1 MEQMPNLTS
10 EKQPAVPSPLATG
23 GAGGDFE
30 RHVGAACLATLLTG
44 GMALLLP
51 DAELAT
57 VSFQTRR
64 LGWRTDD
71 LLLTGTNRSA
81 QRRRVALQ
89 VKLTFYV
96 RVGDDDCVQT
106 VCGAWDDFQNAD
118 LFVNGD
124 RLGIIAGQTNQKASR
139 GMRILLDVAR
149 ASGDAADFFHRLGL
163 PKYVSSDA
171 RDCLDVLREIL
182 IAHVGGAATEDN
194 VWRFL
199 RVLDFAVLDFDSPS
213 SVAEGL
219 VKSLL
224 AGTCNGPAALAL
236 DTWNALLALSG
247 EAAPASREIGW
258 RDLPA
263 ELHGRHRASSSDERE
278 SLAVLDANSQIVLA
292 SADARIGGRVSLP
305 RGEVVSAVL
314 DALVANDA
322 VVVTGEAGSG
332 KSVVTSKVFKA
343 TAAVSLGLAFRAE
356 TLAESHLATSLHGF
370 GGNLRHAMRLF
381 ALHPRKVLWVESAER
396 LLEKDEGQREA
407 FSDLLRIFT
416 QTSGWK
422 LLVTCRDYSVETFR
436 SVFLERLGVRSEVVS
451 VPRLTDEELNDAQRQ
466 LPALASP
473 LVIPAIRQIVR
484 NPFYLDLAARMI
496 WLPAVPPP
504 ANVRA
509 FRDKAWREVVC
520 REDEAADGLPLER
533 DRAMVE
539 VALRRA
545 RALTPYVSAEDLPTR
560 ALQRLQRDS
569 LLVHDRS
576 DHTRFGPAHDV
587 YEDWA
592 LLRWLQ
598 RLHDDERAMSAAF
611 FDRVETHPAMR
622 RAFRRWLTE
631 MLECEPAEADRR
643 VAEILGDLHIAQ
655 HWKDDALVAV
665 LQSSEASAFLSRS
678 GAQLLA
684 NDAELLRRAVHLLRV
699 ACRKVPSGV
708 SPATRHVTLLM
719 LPDGPAWEVMPVIVA
734 SALPQLKPTDILWI
748 LRFVEECV
756 ARRDLP
762 GATAA
767 AIGLTAKFLLVSASI
782 IQHRHQR
789 SFRERVLRVMLA
801 VPHMVE
807 SELRAMLDKAFSDG
821 RHDWEERTLPKLIW
835 DHFTGDEL
843 CRHFPDMTLRVAE
856 LRLGFVPPSDGEE
869 REARWRTYGRLEVPD
884 VFGARGRTSMD
895 DYPASA
901 WQGAFAILLAHHPER
916 GVELVLRLLNHACA
930 TYAGYEQD
938 IIEKPVQ
945 VMLELED
952 GSQLPQWANWRLWA
966 MYRGMNVATHTRES
980 ALMALEE
987 WLLQKAA
994 RGDADTVTVFSRLL
1008 RESNN
1013 VAITAVLASVAIAY
1027 PYFIGAAA
1035 IPLLTCQPLFHWDFD
1050 RAFHDKANLNRTMEF
1065 IFPSIPDH
1073 MPFEH
1078 ERRESGKREH
1088 RWRNL
1093 EHLCLQLQLTPAR
1106 DKVRT
1111 ILDGY
1116 LAALPAVDR
1125 QHDGHRQWRI
1135 MLHRMDARHFEV
1147 TQQTE
1152 EGVVWQAGGFAAD
1165 LEEFRQRDM
1174 PAHRDREQ
1182 RMGLFVWGM
1191 NVFTGE
1197 NLNANPPT
1205 LWREKLAAARALP
1218 PEEDDTPRML
1228 RRSGGPHISAVCL
1241 RDHWED
1247 LTADERDWCIE
1258 TVCAEV
1264 EAQPESDSPWHA
1276 RVTPM
1281 DSLAPCAVIIPFLVA
1296 RDTDPARHPRLVR
1309 CLARVALHPS
1319 DEAAQFAAHGIGC
1332 FLLTADRSLALGCV
1346 AAMVARVTELA
1357 AFQAHQRRLPWNER
1371 EKEEV
1376 FDAALLDRLRTSIEA
1391 GLSLDESALLSA
1403 DYRRHPGLGVLLP
1416 LLSLFGE
1423 QPTDPLACKFYEHVA
1438 TVSVASWR
1446 AERQRHRTGDGT
1458 EEEKDDLRYGPRYR
1472 VHQALARFALIGPE
1486 SSAKAVV
1493 ASLVAA
1499 THEQPKEAADFLK
1512 CLIVAEDQLQTGGR
1526 FWLFWEAFAD
1536 AYIAHSLG
1544 ARADD
1549 EHSDTAELLEVI
1561 LLGIEWKADAREWK
1575 PLRGQSNRLRHF
1587 FQQLRASGR
1596 AVSSFTALV
1605 NRFASEFLPAS
1616 LPLLAEKLAAQSPG
1630 GLLSRFTLMQLEEAL
1645 SGLVYSGA
1653 VEVRRDP
1660 TLRSATMT
1668 ILDCMVEA
1676 GSCAAFR
1683 IRDDFV
1689 TPLRS

>member
-1 MEQMPNLTS
+1 
-10 EKQPAVPSPLATG
+10 
-23 GAGGDFE
+23 
-30 RHVGAACLATLLTG
+30 
-44 GMALLLP
+44 MALLMP
-51 DAELAT
+51 DVELAA
-57 VSFQTRR
+57 VCFQTRR
-64 LGWRTDD
+64 LGWMTDD
-71 LLLTGTNRSA
+71 LLLDGANRSA

-89 VKLTFYV
+89 IKSTFYV
-96 RVGDDDCVQT
+96 RRSDEDCVET
-106 VCGAWDDFQNAD
+106 VCGAWDDFRNTT
-118 LFVNGD
+118 LFDESRD
-124 RLGIIAGQTNQKASR
+124 RLGIIVGQTTQKSSR
-139 GMRILLDVAR
+139 GMRLLLDVAR
-149 ASGDAADFFHRLGL
+149 ACGSAADFYHRLGL

-182 IAHVGGAATEDN
+182 GAHAGEGVTDEN

-247 EAAPASREIGW
+247 EAAPASREINW

-263 ELHGRHRASSSDERE
+263 ELRERHRASSSDERE
-278 SLAVLDANSQIVLA
+278 SLAVFGTNSQIVLA
-292 SADARIGGRVSLP
+292 SADARIGGCVSLP
-305 RGEVVSAVL
+305 RGEVVSAVF
-314 DALVANDA
+314 DALAANDA

-332 KSVVTSKVFKA
+332 KSVVTSKVFV
-343 TAAVSLGLAFRAE
+343 AAAAGSLGLAFRAE
-356 TLAESHLATSLHGF
+356 TLAEAHLAASLHGL
-370 GGNLRHAMRLF
+370 GGNLRHAVRLF

-396 LLEKDEGQREA
+396 LLEKDAGQREA

-416 QTSGWK
+416 QANGWK
-422 LLVTCRDYSVETFR
+422 VLITCRDYSVETFR
-436 SVFLERLGVRSEVVS
+436 SVFLERAGVRSEVVS
-451 VPRLTDEELNDAQRQ
+451 VPRLTDEELDDALRQ
-466 LPALASP
+466 LPRLAAP
-473 LVIPAIRQIVR
+473 LAIPAIRHIAR
-484 NPFYLDLAARMI
+484 NPFYLDLAARMT
-496 WLPAVPPP
+496 WLPDVPPP

-533 DRAMVE
+533 DRAMVD

-545 RALTPYVSAEDLPTR
+545 RALTPYVSAEDLPAR

-569 LLVHDRS
+569 LLVHDAS
-576 DHTRFGPAHDV
+576 DHTRFAPAHDV

-592 LLRWLQ
+592 LLQWLQ

-611 FDRVETHPAMR
+611 FNRVETHPAMR

-631 MLECEPAEADRR
+631 MLECETAEADRR
-643 VAEILGDLHIAQ
+643 VAEILGDAHIAQ

-684 NDAELLRRAVHLLRV
+684 NDAALLSRAVHLLRV
-699 ACRKVPSGV
+699 ACKKVPLGV
-708 SPATRHVTLLM
+708 SPTAKHATLLL
-719 LPDGPAWEVMPVIVA
+719 LPDGPAWEVMPVVVA
-734 SALPQLKPTDILWI
+734 SALPQLKPADILWV
-748 LRFVEECV
+748 LRFIEEC
-756 ARRDLP
+756 ATRRDLP

-767 AIGLTAKFLLVSASI
+767 AIGLIAKFLLLSVDI

-789 SFRERVLRVMLA
+789 PFRERVLRVMLV
-801 VPHMVE
+801 VPQTVE
-807 SELRAMLDKAFSDG
+807 RELRTMLDKALADG
-821 RHDWEERTLPKLIW
+821 EHDWEGRTLPKLIW

-843 CRHFPDMTLRVAE
+843 CRRFPDMTLRVAE
-856 LRLGFVPPSDGEE
+856 LRLGFVPPPDAEE

-884 VFGARGRTSMD
+884 VFGARGRTSTD

-901 WQGAFAILLAHHPER
+901 WQGAYAILLAHHPEH
-916 GVELVLRLLNHACA
+916 GVGLVLRLLNHACA

-945 VMLELED
+945 LTLDLED
-952 GSQLPQWANWRLWA
+952 DSQLSQWANPRLWG
-966 MYRGMNVATHTRES
+966 MYRGMSVATHTLES

-987 WLLQKAA
+987 WLLQKAE
-994 RGDADTVTVFSRLL
+994 RGDADTVAVFSRLL

-1013 VAITAVLASVAIAY
+1013 VAITAALASVAIAF
-1027 PYFIGAAA
+1027 PSFIGAAA

-1050 RAFHDKANLNRTMEF
+1050 RAFHDKANLSRALESM
-1065 IFPSIPDH
+1065 FPSIPDH
-1073 MPFEH
+1073 MAFDH
-1078 ERRESGKREH
+1078 ERRESGKRGH

-1106 DKVRT
+1106 EKVWA
-1111 ILDGY
+1111 IVDGY
-1116 LAALPAVDR
+1116 LAALPAVDQ

-1174 PAHRDREQ
+1174 PAHQDREQ

-1191 NVFTGE
+1191 GVFTGE
-1197 NLNANPPT
+1197 NLNSNPPA
-1205 LWREKLAAARALP
+1205 LGREKLAAVRALP

-1228 RRSGGPHISAVCL
+1228 RGSGGPHIAAVCL
-1241 RDHWED
+1241 RDHWEE
-1247 LTADERDWCIE
+1247 LSADERDWCIE

-1264 EAQPESDSPWHA
+1264 EAPDESGLLRHS
-1276 RVTPM
+1276 RITQM
-1281 DSLAPCAVIIPFLVA
+1281 DSLAPCAVIIPFLLA
-1296 RDTDPARHPRLVR
+1296 RDHEPARVPRLLR
-1309 CLARVALHPS
+1309 CLSRVTLHPVGDVS
-1319 DEAAQFAAHGIGC
+1319 HFAAHGIGW
-1332 FLLTADRSLALGCV
+1332 FLLPVNRTLALTCV
-1346 AAMVARVTELA
+1346 AAMLAHATETA
-1357 AFQAHQRRLPWNER
+1357 VFEASQRGLPWNER
-1371 EKEEV
+1371 EKTEE
-1376 FDAALLDRLRTSIEA
+1376 FDTALRERLGASIEA
-1391 GLSLDESALLSA
+1391 GLTLDEIALLNA
-1403 DYRRHPGLGVLLP
+1403 DYRRHPWLGVLVP
-1416 LLSLFGE
+1416 LLSIFGQ
-1423 QPTDPLACKFYEHVA
+1423 QPADPLACKFFEYVGTVA
-1438 TVSVASWR
+1438 VASWR
-1446 AERQRHRTGDGT
+1446 AERTRNRVGSRSDADD
-1458 EEEKDDLRYGPRYR
+1458 EKDDLRFGPRLR
-1472 VHQALARFALIGPE
+1472 LHEAVARFALVGPE
-1486 SSAKAVV
+1486 SSALA
-1493 ASLVAA
+1493 ALAPLVAA
-1499 THEQPKEAADFLK
+1499 APEQAKEAADFLR
-1512 CLIVAEDQLQTGGR
+1512 CLIIAEDHAQVSGR
-1526 FWLFWEAFAD
+1526 FWLHWQAFAD
-1536 AYIAHSLG
+1536 AFIAHSLG

-1549 EHSDTAELLEVI
+1549 EHSDTAELLDVI

-1575 PLRGQSNRLRHF
+1575 PLNGQRERVCQF
-1587 FQQLRASGR
+1587 FQRLPASGR
-1596 AVSSFTALV
+1596 AASAFTALA

-1653 VEVRRDP
+1653 VEVRRNP
-1660 TLRSATMT
+1660 SLRNATMT
-1668 ILDCMVEA
+1668 VLDCMVEA

-1683 IRDDFV
+1683 VRDDFV

>member
-1 MEQMPNLTS
+1 M
-10 EKQPAVPSPLATG
+10 V
-23 GAGGDFE
+23 
-30 RHVGAACLATLLTG
+30 LLI
-44 GMALLLP
+44 P
-51 DAELAT
+51 DVELET
-57 VSFQTRR
+57 VCFQTRR
-64 LGWRTDD
+64 LGWKTDD
-71 LLLTGTNRSA
+71 LLLDGVNRSA

-89 VKLTFYV
+89 IKSTFYV
-96 RVGDDDCVQT
+96 RRSDDDCVET
-106 VCGAWDDFQNAD
+106 VCGAWDDFRNAT
-118 LFVNGD
+118 LFDERSD
-124 RLGIIAGQTNQKASR
+124 RLGIIVGQTTHKSSR
-139 GMRILLDVAR
+139 GMRLLLDVAR
-149 ASGDAADFFHRLGL
+149 ASGDATDFFHRLGL

-171 RDCLDVLREIL
+171 HACLDVLREIL
-182 IAHVGGAATEDN
+182 TAHAGDAVSDEN

-213 SVAEGL
+213 SVAESL

-258 RDLPA
+258 SDLPA
-263 ELHGRHRASSSDERE
+263 ELRERHRASSSDERE
-278 SLAVLDANSQIVLA
+278 GLAALNGNTQVVVA

-305 RGEVVSAVL
+305 RGEVVSAVF
-314 DALVANDA
+314 DALAENDA

-332 KSVVTSKVFKA
+332 KSVVTNKVFVA
-343 TAAVSLGLAFRAE
+343 TAAGSLALAFRAE
-356 TLAESHLATSLHGF
+356 TLAEAHLATTFHGL
-370 GGNLRHAMRLF
+370 GSNLRDVVRLF

-396 LLEKDEGQREA
+396 LLEKDAGQREA

-416 QTSGWK
+416 QASGWK
-422 LLVTCRDYSVETFR
+422 VLITCRDYSVETFR
-436 SVFLERLGVRSEVVS
+436 SVFLERAGVRSEVVS
-451 VPRLTDEELNDAQRQ
+451 IPRLSDEELDEARRQ
-466 LPALASP
+466 LPGLAAP
-473 LVIPAIRQIVR
+473 LAIPAILQIAR
-484 NPFYLDLAARMI
+484 NPFYLDLAARMT
-496 WLPAVPPP
+496 WLPDVPPP

-520 REDEAADGLPLER
+520 REDETADGLPLER
-533 DRAMVE
+533 DRVMVE

-545 RALTPYVSAEDLPTR
+545 RALTPYVSAEDLPAK

-569 LLVHDRS
+569 LLVHDPS
-576 DHTRFGPAHDV
+576 DHTRFAPAHDV
-587 YEDWA
+587 YEDWS

-598 RLHDDERAMSAAF
+598 RLHDEEREVGVAF
-611 FDRVETHPAMR
+611 FNRIETHPAMR

-643 VAEILGDLHIAQ
+643 VAEILGDANIAQ

-699 ACRKVPSGV
+699 ACRRVPPGIN
-708 SPATRHVTLLM
+708 ATTKHSTLLL
-719 LPDGPAWEVMPVIVA
+719 LPDGPAWDVMPVVVA
-734 SALPQLKPTDILWI
+734 SALPELKPADILWI
-748 LRFVEECV
+748 LRFIEECV
-756 ARRDLP
+756 SRRDLP

-767 AIGLTAKFLLVSASI
+767 AIGLIAKFLMVSVNI

-789 SFRERVLRVMLA
+789 SFRERVLRIMLA
-801 VPHMVE
+801 VPHTVE
-807 SELRAMLDKAFSDG
+807 SDLRAMLDKALSDG

-843 CRHFPDMTLRVAE
+843 CRQFPDMTLRVAE
-856 LRLGFVPPSDGEE
+856 LRLGFVPPPDAEE

-884 VFGARGRTSMD
+884 VFGAHGRTSMD

-916 GVELVLRLLNHACA
+916 GVELVLRLLNQACA

-945 VMLELED
+945 VTLELED
-952 GSQLPQWANWRLWA
+952 GSQLSQWAHWRLWA
-966 MYRGMNVATHTRES
+966 MYRGLNVATHTLES

-994 RGDADTVTVFSRLL
+994 RGDADTVVVFSRLL
-1008 RESNN
+1008 RESSN

-1027 PYFIGAAA
+1027 PYYFGTAA
-1035 IPLLTCQPLFHWDFD
+1035 IPLLTCEELFHWDFN
-1050 RAFHDKANLNRTMEF
+1050 RAFHDKANLSRAMESM
-1065 IFPSIPDH
+1065 FPSIPDH
-1073 MPFEH
+1073 MVFEH

-1093 EHLCLQLQLTPAR
+1093 EHLCLQLQFSTVR
-1106 DKVRT
+1106 EKVWA
-1111 ILDGY
+1111 ILDRY
-1116 LAALPAVDR
+1116 LAALPAADQ

-1147 TQQTE
+1147 TQETE
-1152 EGVVWQAGGFAAD
+1152 EGVMWQAGGFAAD

-1182 RMGLFVWGM
+1182 RMGLFLWGM

-1205 LWREKLAAARALP
+1205 LWREKLAAARALL

-1228 RRSGGPHISAVCL
+1228 RGSGRPHIAATCL

-1247 LTADERDWCIE
+1247 LSADERDWCIE

-1264 EAQPESDSPWHA
+1264 EAQPDSDSLWDA
-1276 RVTPM
+1276 QVTPM
-1281 DSLAPCAVIIPFLVA
+1281 DSLAPCAMIIPLLVA
-1296 RDTDPARHPRLVR
+1296 RDTVPARRPRLVR
-1309 CLARVALHPS
+1309 CLARVTLHPS
-1319 DEAAQFAAHGIGC
+1319 GKAAQFAAHGIGC
-1332 FLLTADRSLALGCV
+1332 FLLPADRSLALGCV

-1371 EKEEV
+1371 EKEEA
-1376 FDAALLDRLRTSIEA
+1376 FEAALIDRLRTSLEA

-1438 TVSVASWR
+1438 TVAVASWR
-1446 AERQRHRTGDGT
+1446 AERQRHRTGDSA
-1458 EEEKDDLRYGPRYR
+1458 EEEKDALRYGPRDR

-1486 SSAKAVV
+1486 NSARAVV
-1493 ASLVAA
+1493 ALLIAA

-1512 CLIVAEDQLQTGGR
+1512 CVIVAEDLLQTGGR
-1526 FWLFWEAFAD
+1526 FWLHWQAFAD

-1544 ARADD
+1544 ARADY
-1549 EHSDTAELLEVI
+1549 EHSETAELLEVI
-1561 LLGIEWKADAREWK
+1561 LLGIEWKADTREWK
-1575 PLRGQSNRLRHF
+1575 PLRGQSERLRHF
-1587 FQQLRASGR
+1587 FQQLPPSGR
-1596 AVSSFTALV
+1596 AASAFTALV

-1616 LPLLAEKLAAQSPG
+1616 LPLLADKLVEQSLG

-1653 VEVRRDP
+1653 VEVRREP
-1660 TLRSATMT
+1660 ALRIATMT
-1668 ILDCMVEA
+1668 VLDCMVEA
-1676 GSCAAFR
+1676 ASSVAFR
-1683 IRDDFV
+1683 IRDDFL
-1689 TPLRS
+1689 TPLRA